1 MSDLQA
7 AWTEHVGKLTLEQLS
22 IPDAYKEHL
31 DKFEMQLVATTLGH
45 TVIGSVHDVQ
55 ECIASLLRAHPVG
68 GAEAMAKLAN
78 TRRGIMNAA
87 MVNEVLEKV
96 KILSLDGYNRA
107 VFKLPKLKAYRPYMV
122 NAGGLD
128 AIQETLK
135 SQGYGLT
142 EETRREHENGSFVI
156 NKCWVLTWE

>member
-68 GAEAMAKLAN
+68 GAEAMTKLAN

-87 MVNEVLEKV
+87 MVNEVLEQV
-96 KILSLDGYNRA
+96 KQRSLNGYNSTEQ
-107 VFKLPKLKAYRPYMV
+107 FCPSELKAYRPFMV

-128 AIQETLK
+128 AIQMTLK
-135 SQGYGLT
+135 SQGYEWSMDEYKNYSGRSVRT
-142 EETRREHENGSFVI
+142 WRI
-156 NKCWVLTWE
+156 NWK